1 MILEALKQLDAN
13 NDDHWT
19 TDGHPRLDA
28 VKELMGGTA
37 VSREEVTKAAP
48 AFSRSNL
55 ELPNTE
61 PQRADGTTQPAG
73 TAPEEAADEELTV
86 ELGKAIEAARK
97 AQERV
102 NDLQNRIG
110 RKAQKAAEPS
120 SKENPIRQYL
130 ERQQAALAERKS
142 VLDALNESGLKLGE
156 IQKTLKAPIDAA
168 MARDKNRGRPTFTPK
183 V

>member
-1 MILEALKQLDAN
+1 MIIEALKQLDAN

-61 PQRADGTTQPAG
+61 PQRADGTPR
-73 TAPEEAADEELTV
+73 PETEATEEVTDE

-110 RKAQKAAEPS
+110 RKAQKAADPG